1 MSSHLLHIAM
11 GYHRGLRRQ
20 ANEDA
25 VAYEYPTSFDVLQ
38 QRGVLVGLADGV
50 ASVSGGAVAS
60 ETALARLITIYY
72 TQPDYM
78 NCKNGLLD
86 AIKKVNAELY
96 QLYAG
101 SSTTLVAAVIHE
113 NHLIVA
119 HAGDSRAYWL
129 HGDTL
134 KQVTNDHTV
143 DVLQASGKVKS
154 KLKRAIGYLETIDV
168 DINEMLV
175 DEGDTILLVSDGV
188 TRYLSHEELRQWLQV
203 VPIEAVRGMIQAA
216 NQAGG
221 YDNSSAIVVRVG
233 AKIEAPYKL
242 AIHLA
247 EMQPNIMVDIPDVA
261 LPTKHITQEIAI
273 PHEPLEDDDLVE
285 ADPAQRMAWHGV
297 RTVIL
302 LLIVGIILLYFMVSN
317 WITAHPLSVPTP
329 TAIPATPAIAP
340 TFTQTATITPSA
352 TEPATPTST
361 DLPTVAA
368 STTPVAPIE
377 PVLLIGMQVQF
388 EAQAVTYAR
397 IGQPTTALL
406 ISPRH
411 IYRVQ
416 DVVIDADNK
425 KWYRLYDTLTEQNG
439 WIQQENFPTYHILD

>member
-25 VAYEYPTSFDVLQ
+25 IAYEYPTTYEVLQ
-38 QRGVLVGLADGV
+38 QRGVLISLADGV

-60 ETALARLITIYY
+60 ETALARLISIYY

-86 AIKKVNAELY
+86 AIKKVNAELH

-188 TRYLSHEELRQWLQV
+188 TRYLNHEELRQWLQV
-203 VPIEAVRGMIQAA
+203 APVEAVRGMIQAA

-221 YDNSSAIVVRVG
+221 YDNSSAVVVRVG

-261 LPTKHITQEIAI
+261 LPTKHITQEVAI
-273 PHEPLEDDDLVE
+273 PHEPLDDDELVE
-285 ADPAQRMAWHGV
+285 AEPAQRTAWYSV
-297 RTVIL
+297 RTIIS
-302 LLIVGIILLYFMVSN
+302 LLIAGTILMYFMVSK
-317 WITAHPLSVPTP
+317 WITAHQLPTP
-329 TAIPATPAIAP
+329 TVTDVPATQPIIA
-340 TFTQTATITPSA
+340 TNTQVITITPSA
-352 TEPATPTST
+352 TQAPTQTAT
-361 DLPTVAA
+361 DLPTVTA
-368 STTPVAPIE
+368 SATTVPTLE
-377 PVLLIGMQVQF
+377 QGLLIGTQVQF
-388 EAQAVTYAR
+388 DAQAVTYAR
-397 IGQPTTALL
+397 INQPTTALV
-406 ISPRH
+406 ISPQR

-416 DVVIDADNK
+416 DIVIDADNK
-425 KWYRLYDTLTEQNG
+425 KWYRLYDTLIELDG
-439 WIQQENFPTYHILD
+439 WIQQENLPPYHIID